1 MNVISMNKVI
11 SVMLI
16 LFFISGLFVT
26 MFSSVSSSELVE
38 SSWNVKAPMQQER
51 LYFGVVVVDDKIYA
65 IGGVSDRT
73 GTVGANER
81 YDSMTDTWVTLTSI
95 PTPRAGFAIVEYQNK
110 IYCIGGY
117 AGRVILDVNE
127 VYDIA
132 TDSWSTKTSLPVN
145 ESYIQ
150 AHVVDG
156 KIYVVTQQVLY
167 VYDPVE
173 DSWTSKTSTPTQRIH
188 GYSAVVD
195 NKIII
200 IDQIA
205 QPDVYPDYSNVRVV
219 ATMKVMIY
227 DPKTDVW
234 SEGQTSPEYD
244 NWDHSM
250 MISIVAGTTTGFYAP
265 KRIYFIFATT
275 SIHIYDL
282 VEETWSTAWGPERTE
297 FTGCGVGVVDDVL
310 YMIGVSYSSSHV
322 SSYRNA
328 WVMQYVPS
336 GHKDAVPAPE
346 PSNSTTSPVI
356 TEPTSPAVTTS
367 EHVDIPELNLTYII
381 VAVLAVTII
390 TFAMGLFFY
399 FKSGN
404 SKTSDKRIS

>member
-1 MNVISMNKVI
+1 MNVISMSKIV

-16 LFFISGLFVT
+16 LFFISGLFIT
-26 MFSSVSSSELVE
+26 SVSASDLVE
-38 SSWNVKAPMQQER
+38 GSWTVKAPMQQER
-51 LYFGVVVVDDKIYA
+51 LYFGVVVVDGKIYA
-65 IGGVSDRT
+65 IGGVSNRA
-73 GTVGANER
+73 GIVGANER
-81 YDSMTDTWVTLTSI
+81 YAPVTDTWVTLTSM

-117 AGRVILDVNE
+117 AGRVLLDVNE

-132 TDSWSTKTSLPVN
+132 TDSWNTKTPIPVN

-173 DSWTSKTSTPTQRIH
+173 DSWTNKTSIPTQRIH
-188 GYSAVVD
+188 AYSVVVD
-195 NKIII
+195 NKIMI

-205 QPDVYPDYSNVRVV
+205 QPDVYPDYSNVQVI
-219 ATMKVMIY
+219 AMMKVMIY

-244 NWDHSM
+244 NWDHSI

-265 KRIYFIFATT
+265 KRIYFILVTT

-282 VEETWSTAWGPERTE
+282 VEETWSTTWGPERTE
-297 FTGCGVGVVDDVL
+297 FTGCGVGVVDDIL
-310 YMIGVSYSSSHV
+310 YVIGVSYPSSHA
-322 SSYRNA
+322 SSYRNV
-328 WVMQYVPS
+328 WVMQYVPN
-336 GHKDAVPAPE
+336 GHKNAVPAPE
-346 PSNSTTSPVI
+346 PSNSPTSPVT
-356 TEPTSPAVTTS
+356 TEPTNPTATTS
-367 EHVDIPELNLTYII
+367 EPTDVPKPTLTYII

-390 TFAMGLFFY
+390 TFAMGSFFY

-404 SKTSDKRIS
+404 SKTSDKRII